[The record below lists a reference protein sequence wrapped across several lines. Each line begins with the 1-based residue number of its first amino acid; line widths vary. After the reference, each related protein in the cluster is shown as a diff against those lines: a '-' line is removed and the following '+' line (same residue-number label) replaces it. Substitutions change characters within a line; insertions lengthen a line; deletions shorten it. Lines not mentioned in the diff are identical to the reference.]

1 MRTLQLAVPQNPAT
15 TTVNLYEGETLI
27 GSTTTITPGDGDSTW
42 SITIDPTV
50 LGNGEHT
57 IVATAVIDGEESS
70 ESEAVTFTI
79 TLDCPPV
86 ITDFPEETVTECE
99 DFTISGTTDPA
110 TTTVNLYEGETL
122 IGSTTTITPG
132 DGDSTWSITIDPTV
146 LGNGEHTIVATAV
159 IDGEESS
166 ESEAVTFTITLDC
179 PPVITDFPQET
190 VTDCE
195 DFTISSTTD
204 PATTTVNL
212 YEGETLIGSTTTI
225 TPGDGDSTWSI
236 TIDPTV
242 LGNGEHTIVATA
254 VIDGEESSESE
265 AVTFTITLDCPPV
278 ITDFPKRP

>member
-1 MRTLQLAVPQNPAT
+1 M
-15 TTVNLYEGETLI
+15 
-27 GSTTTITPGDGDSTW
+27 
-42 SITIDPTV
+42 
-50 LGNGEHT
+50 
-57 IVATAVIDGEESS
+57 
-70 ESEAVTFTI
+70 
-79 TLDCPPV
+79 DCPPT
-86 ITDFPEETVTECE
+86 ITDFPESVTDCD

-159 IDGEESS
+159 IDGQESS
-166 ESEAVTFTITLDC
+166 ASNEVIVNIDMDC
-179 PPVITDFPQET
+179 PPTITDFPES
-190 VTDCE
+190 VTDCD
-195 DFTISSTTD
+195 DFTISGTTD

-254 VIDGEESSESE
+254 VIDGQESSASNE
-265 AVTFTITLDCPPV
+265 V
-278 ITDFPKRP
+278 IVNIDIGLSTDNN